1 MASRHKSRAIALQ
14 SLYQIDLANVK
25 IEDALSFAWYD
36 KALDVEEKELATILI
51 KGVVKNWELL
61 DNIIKT
67 YSLNWGFD
75 RISVVNRCILRLSI
89 YSLTNQRDVPALVVI
104 NEALEL
110 TREFE
115 TESSVSFINGILDA
129 VYKDEL
135 AKLSGDV

>member
-1 MASRHKSRAIALQ
+1 MASRHKARVIAMQ
-14 SLYQIDLANVK
+14 ALYQIDLTSVN
-25 IEDALSFAWYD
+25 ISDALSFSWYD
-36 KALDVEEKELATILI
+36 KVILEEEKELATKLI
-51 KGVVKNWELL
+51 KGVVKNWEVL

-67 YSLNWGFD
+67 YSVNWDFQ

-89 YSLTNQRDVPALVVI
+89 YSIINQRDIPALVII

-135 AKLSGDV
+135 SKLSGDI

>member
-1 MASRHKSRAIALQ
+1 MASRHKARVIAMQ
-14 SLYQIDLANVK
+14 ALYQIDLTSVNIA
-25 IEDALSFAWYD
+25 DALSFSWYD
-36 KALDVEEKELATILI
+36 KVIEEEEKELATKLI
-51 KGVVKNWELL
+51 KGVVKNWEVL

-67 YSLNWGFD
+67 YSVNWDFQ

-89 YSLTNQRDVPALVVI
+89 YSLINQRDIPALVII

-135 AKLSGDV
+135 SKLSGDI

>member
-14 SLYQIDLANVK
+14 SLYQIDLSNAKV
-25 IEDALSFAWYD
+25 EDALSFSWYD
-36 KALDVEEKELATILI
+36 KALDIEEKELATIII

-67 YSLNWGFD
+67 YSVNWGFD

-89 YSLTNQRDVPALVVI
+89 FSLINQRDIPSLVVI

>member
-51 KGVVKNWELL
+51 KGVVKNWEIL

-89 YSLTNQRDVPALVVI
+89 YSLINQRDVPALVVI

-115 TESSVSFINGILDA
+115 TESSVSFINGILDS